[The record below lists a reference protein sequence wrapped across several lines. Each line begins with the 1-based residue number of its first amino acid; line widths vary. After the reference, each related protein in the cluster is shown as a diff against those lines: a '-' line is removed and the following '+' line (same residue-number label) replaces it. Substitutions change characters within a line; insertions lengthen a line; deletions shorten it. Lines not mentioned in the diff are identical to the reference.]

1 MKPPLQALLIAKE
14 WKGVVISGRK
24 RISIREGHRDYRQ
37 GPVMLCCNLEN
48 WALMADIVSVRH
60 CVFSEVTAEEFQAD
74 GFKTRRELL
83 DALLKY
89 YPNISLDSFV
99 TIICWKYARGKLVDT
114 YRAKHAKKEA
124 K

>member
-1 MKPPLQALLIAKE
+1 
-14 WKGVVISGRK
+14 
-24 RISIREGHRDYRQ
+24 
-37 GPVMLCCNLEN
+37 MLCCNLEN

-89 YPNISLDSFV
+89 YPNISWDSFV
-99 TIICWKYARGKLVDT
+99 TIICWKHARGKLVDA
-114 YRAKHAKKEA
+114 YRRNTQRRRQSEPLS
-124 K
+124 